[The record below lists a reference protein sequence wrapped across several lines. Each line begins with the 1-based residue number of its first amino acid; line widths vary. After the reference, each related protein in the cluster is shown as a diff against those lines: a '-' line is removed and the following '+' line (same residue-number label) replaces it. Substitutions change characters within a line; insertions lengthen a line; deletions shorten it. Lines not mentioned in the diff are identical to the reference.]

1 MSEPR
6 CLGSSQEAASLVERE
21 KFDGAFVDWDA
32 CDLSGVDLTRRI
44 RRSKSNAK
52 IPIAMLTDRTETC
65 IVAEG
70 FEAGVT
76 YHLAKP
82 FGAKELERLL
92 NASSG
97 IMLAERRRYNRWP
110 TTFQVICEWG
120 AKGAR
125 KRIAG
130 ESIDVSTTGMLLTLF
145 PEPELGTALSLELL
159 MPKAPKGLVLEG
171 VVMRRHAAGLVAIR
185 FNRVP
190 AEQKDFLES
199 YLSRGLNDLP
209 HLAFC

>member
-1 MSEPR
+1 MTEPR
-6 CLGSSQEAASLVERE
+6 CPGSSQEASSLVETE
-21 KFDGAFVDWDA
+21 KFDGAFIDWEA
-32 CDLSGVDLTRRI
+32 CDLSGEELTRRI

-82 FGAKELERLL
+82 FGANELERLL
-92 NASSG
+92 NASRG
-97 IMLAERRRYNRWP
+97 TMLAERRRYRRCP
-110 TTFQVICEWG
+110 TTFQVICEWE
-120 AKGAR
+120 AMGAR

-130 ESIDVSTTGMLLTLF
+130 KSIDVSTTVILMTLF
-145 PEPELGTALSLELL
+145 PEPEVGAALTLELL
-159 MPKAPKGLVLEG
+159 LPEDSMRHVLKG
-171 VVMRRHAAGLVAIR
+171 VVMRRHAARHVAIR
-185 FNRVP
+185 FIR
-190 AEQKDFLES
+190 ASDEQEDFLEI

-209 HLAFC
+209 HIDG